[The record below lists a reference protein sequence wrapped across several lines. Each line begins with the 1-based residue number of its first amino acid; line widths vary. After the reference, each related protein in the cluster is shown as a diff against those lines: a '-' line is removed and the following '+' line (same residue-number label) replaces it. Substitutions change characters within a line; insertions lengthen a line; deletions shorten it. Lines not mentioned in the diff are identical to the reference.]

1 MLKTNPRKIKILL
14 VDDDPGDYR
23 VAKLAL
29 ARSPHAVG
37 FAVETVESLA
47 EAVESLNSHSF
58 DLVLLDLGLPDS
70 RGLETVDRIYEAC
83 PNIAIVVLTG
93 LANEEVGVEAIKRR
107 AMDYL
112 VKGQYS
118 GDMLVRAIRYSLER
132 KRAEEELRK
141 HREHLEVR
149 VKQRT
154 ADLETANEKLQ
165 QEIRERKQAEDQLKQ
180 AKQQAEAANKA
191 KSEFLANMSHELRT
205 PLHSI
210 LSFASFGIKKH
221 ATAQPEKLLDYFE
234 RIRASGK
241 TLLALLNNLLD
252 LSKLESGRIVFEFK
266 PANLDMLLDSVVE
279 ELNSLASERN
289 LAIYVSEPSVNGE
302 IVCDAEKIK
311 QVLRNLLS
319 NAIKFSPEDGTIDVT
334 TCYRD
339 GSVTVSVH
347 NEGSQVPEDE
357 LEEIF
362 EKFAQST
369 ETKTGAGGTG
379 LGLAIC
385 REIIAAHKGRIWAE
399 NKSDGGVVFSFEIP
413 ICAKLDTA
421 PEVVL
426 IGDDNDAAV

>member
-1 MLKTNPRKIKILL
+1 VNEQQQRIQMQQQM
-14 VDDDPGDYR
+14 VQE
-23 VAKLAL
+23 
-29 ARSPHAVG
+29 
-37 FAVETVESLA
+37 VE
-47 EAVESLNSHSF
+47 EANRL
-58 DLVLLDLGLPDS
+58 
-70 RGLETVDRIYEAC
+70 
-83 PNIAIVVLTG
+83 
-93 LANEEVGVEAIKRR
+93 
-107 AMDYL
+107 
-112 VKGQYS
+112 
-118 GDMLVRAIRYSLER
+118 
-132 KRAEEELRK
+132 
-141 HREHLEVR
+141 
-149 VKQRT
+149 
-154 ADLETANEKLQ
+154 
-165 QEIRERKQAEDQLKQ
+165 
-180 AKQQAEAANKA
+180 

-210 LSFASFGIKKH
+210 LSFASFGIKKR

-252 LSKLESGRIVFEFK
+252 LSKLESGRIVFELK
-266 PANLDMLLDSVVE
+266 PANLDMLVDSVAE
-279 ELNSLASERN
+279 ELKSLASERN

-319 NAIKFSPEDGTIDVT
+319 NAIKFSPEGGTIDVT

-339 GSVTVSVH
+339 GSVAVSVH
-347 NEGSQVPEDE
+347 NQGSEVPEDE
-357 LEEIF
+357 LEDIF

-385 REIIAAHKGRIWAE
+385 REIIAAHKGSIWAE

-413 ICAKLDTA
+413 IRAKLESA

-426 IGDDNDAAV
+426 VSDDNDAAV